1 MVYSKKF
8 NEPIDDVIELKGIK
22 IEDSNV
28 DLISFLRV
36 GNTKV
41 YPFWIEINK
50 KNEE

>member
-8 NEPIDDVIELKGIK
+8 NEPIDDVIEMKGIE

-28 DLISFLRV
+28 DLISFFRV
-36 GNTKV
+36 GNKKI
-41 YPFWIEINK
+41 YPFWIEINN